1 MRAAKMLAVLAIAAL
16 GIGSFSA
23 VALAGNRDGKKTT
36 VNFANQSP
44 SFNSGKVSANG
55 QVVSHCGYIDG
66 VPVMN
71 GPVSM
76 MLQVLDTN
84 GVVLTTLD
92 SSTSELDPIR
102 NIRNPKKARH
112 AVTPKDRWTL
122 SGQLPTT
129 LPAGTNYVRVKAKR
143 QVLPPPEVG
152 TDRGRKMVCHQG
164 FSPTVAIP
172 AA

>member
-1 MRAAKMLAVLAIAAL
+1 MRAAKVLAVLAIAAL

-23 VALAGNRDGKKTT
+23 VAQAGNRDPKKTT

-55 QVVSHCGYIDG
+55 QVVSHCGGMDG
-66 VPVMN
+66 VPVSI

-76 MLQVLDTN
+76 ILQVLDTN

-92 SSTSELDPIR
+92 SSTSEPDPIR
-102 NIRNPKKARH
+102 NIRNPKKARR

-143 QVLPPPEVG
+143 QVLLPNQGDIDP
-152 TDRGRKMVCHQG
+152 RKMVCHQG